1 MEILQKYGLSLKLE
15 KCKFEKT
22 SVEYLGVVV
31 SHNSVKMDPAKVAG
45 VSEWLTPSNK
55 KEVQSFLGFINFYRR
70 FIEGFSHIAWPLYDL
85 TKADSAFQWS
95 SEEKSA
101 FDMLRDRITSAPIL
115 SLPDN
120 SRPYSVEADSS
131 DFATRAVLSQ
141 DNPEDGK
148 WHPVAFL
155 SKSLSPVERNYEI
168 HDKEMLAI
176 VRALEEWRHF
186 VEGAEHQFEIWTDHK
201 NLEYFMTSKK
211 LNRRQARWSLLLARF
226 DFILHH
232 RPGTSMGKSDA
243 LSRRADHGSGSSDND
258 NMTLLTPDLF
268 AIRTL
273 EGIEIFGE
281 EKDILKEIRRQ
292 TETGDMEE
300 EVVKAVKL
308 LRTTSAKSVKSDEG
322 SLDKGIVHYRGKSY
336 VPKSDLR
343 RRITSLC
350 HDTKVAGHAGR
361 WKTLELIA
369 RNYWWPQMSRYVGKY
384 TSACDMCLRTKAL
397 RTPPVGELHPLPIPD
412 EPWDTISVD
421 FIVELPESE
430 GKDSVMVVVDT
441 VTKRGHFVDTV
452 TTVSAIGSARLSLDN
467 V

>member
-120 SRPYSVEADSS
+120 SRPYCVEADSS
-131 DFATRAVLSQ
+131 DFATGAVLSQ
-141 DNPEDGK
+141 ENPEDGK

-186 VEGAEHQFEIWTDHK
+186 LEGTEHQFEIWTDHK
-201 NLEYFMTSKK
+201 NLKYFMTAKK
-211 LNRRQARWSLLLARF
+211 LNWRQARWSLLLARF
-226 DFILHH
+226 DFLLHH
-232 RPGTSMGKSDA
+232 RPGKSMGKPDA
-243 LSRRADHGSGSSDND
+243 LSRRSDHGSGTDDNQ
-258 NMTLLTPDLF
+258 NLTLLTPNLL
-268 AIRTL
+268 AIRAL
-273 EGIEIFGE
+273 EGRQVIGE
-281 EKDILKEIRRQ
+281 EKDILKEIRL
-292 TETGDMEE
+292 GMESEDQE
-300 EVVKAVKL
+300 EVIITALKDLKKSL
-308 LRTTSAKSVKSDEG
+308 TKSVRYSEW
-322 SLDKGIVHYRGKSY
+322 SLESGLLYYRGKIY
-336 VPKSDLR
+336 VPGIELR
-343 RRITSLC
+343 RRILTLC
-350 HDTKVAGHAGR
+350 HDSKLAGHPGR
-361 WKTLELIA
+361 WKTLELVS
-369 RNYWWPQMSRYVGKY
+369 RNYWWPQMSRYIGKY
-384 TSACDMCLRTKAL
+384 VSTCDMIHLLPTVR
-397 RTPPVGELHPLPIPD
+397 RTPPSPN
-412 EPWDTISVD
+412 
-421 FIVELPESE
+421 SE
-430 GKDSVMVVVDT
+430 CTLGYCQCRFHNRT
-441 VTKRGHFVDTV
+441 P
-452 TTVSAIGSARLSLDN
+452 
-467 V
+467 

>member
-1 MEILQKYGLSLKLE
+1 MKVRDEWKAAFRTDRGLFEPLVMFFGLTNSPATFQTMMNGIFGDLISEGVVVVYLDDILVFTKTLQEHREVVRRVMALLE
-15 KCKFEKT
+15 KHNLFIKPEKCDFEQS
-22 SVEYLGVVV
+22 SVEYLGVVI
-31 SHNSVKMDPAKVAG
+31 SHNSVKMDPAKIAG
-45 VSEWLTPSNK
+45 VAEWPIPTTK
-55 KEVQSFLGFINFYRR
+55 KEVQSFLGFTNFYRR
-70 FIEGFSHIAWPLYDL
+70 FIEGFSHHARPLFNL
-85 TKADSAFQWS
+85 TKNDTIFRWS
-95 SEEKSA
+95 SEEQSA
-101 FDMLRDRITSAPIL
+101 FDILKEKITSSPIL
-115 SLPDN
+115 VLPDN
-120 SRPYSVEADSS
+120 SKPFRIEADSS
-131 DFATRAVLSQ
+131 DFATGAVLSQ
-141 DNPEDGK
+141 QSSDEK

-308 LRTTSAKSVKSDEG
+308 LRTTSAKSVKSSEWF
-322 SLDKGIVHYRGKSY
+322 LDKGIVHYRGRIY
-336 VPKSDLR
+336 VPKSDL
-343 RRITSLC
+343 
-350 HDTKVAGHAGR
+350 
-361 WKTLELIA
+361 
-369 RNYWWPQMSRYVGKY
+369 
-384 TSACDMCLRTKAL
+384 
-397 RTPPVGELHPLPIPD
+397 
-412 EPWDTISVD
+412 
-421 FIVELPESE
+421 
-430 GKDSVMVVVDT
+430 
-441 VTKRGHFVDTV
+441 
-452 TTVSAIGSARLSLDN
+452 
-467 V
+467 